1 MAINEQSGGMRSDRG
16 PRGVR
21 GWLAVVPREK
31 WGDSSAARCQTS
43 DTREMPDHD
52 AGEINGGGV
61 AGADIASCGVRI
73 DRPGTGPLVAVV
85 LLTIATL
92 VTLRGMGRVAFCAC
106 GEAKFFIADAWS
118 SHTSQHLF
126 DPYTPSH
133 FSHGLIFY
141 FVIAW
146 AMRWGAQW
154 GMAWREDALVSGT
167 RRWGEWGMV
176 TWALVIAMAIEAAWE
191 IFENTPFVIDRYRA
205 VTVSLD
211 YSGDSVTNSLG
222 DMVACF
228 AGYVV
233 ARRLGFVR
241 TALLF
246 VGLELATLAW
256 IKDNLTLNVVMLLY
270 PIEAVK
276 QWQMP

>member
-1 MAINEQSGGMRSDRG
+1 
-16 PRGVR
+16 
-21 GWLAVVPREK
+21 
-31 WGDSSAARCQTS
+31 
-43 DTREMPDHD
+43 MPDD
-52 AGEINGGGV
+52 ETSGKNE
-61 AGADIASCGVRI
+61 GAACCGVRL
-73 DRPGTGPLVAVV
+73 DRPGVGPLVALVAV
-85 LLTIATL
+85 TLATL
-92 VTLRGMGRVAFCAC
+92 VALRAMGRVPFCAC
-106 GEAKFFIADAWS
+106 GEVRVFIGNAWS
-118 SHTSQHLF
+118 SHTSQHLL

-141 FVIAW
+141 FVILW
-146 AMRWGAQW
+146 ATRWVSRWRSG
-154 GMAWREDALVSGT
+154 WREDVLSPT
-167 RRWGEWGMV
+167 PRRWEWAGV

-191 IFENTPFVIDRYRA
+191 IFENTPFVIDRYRS

-222 DMVACF
+222 DMIACW

-233 ARRLGFVR
+233 ARRLGFVP
-241 TALLF
+241 TLLLF

-256 IKDNLTLNVVMLLY
+256 IKDNLTLNVVMLLW

>member
-1 MAINEQSGGMRSDRG
+1 M
-16 PRGVR
+16 
-21 GWLAVVPREK
+21 
-31 WGDSSAARCQTS
+31 
-43 DTREMPDHD
+43 
-52 AGEINGGGV
+52 GETNG
-61 AGADIASCGVRI
+61 AEACCGVRL
-73 DRPGTGPLVAVV
+73 DRQGAAPLIALVAV
-85 LLTIATL
+85 TIAML
-92 VTLRGMGRVAFCAC
+92 VTLRAMGRVPFCAC
-106 GEAKFFIADAWS
+106 GEVKIFIADAWS

-141 FVIAW
+141 FVILWATRLAARWKPGLQEDTLSPRPRAWGAW
-146 AMRWGAQW
+146 AG
-154 GMAWREDALVSGT
+154 
-167 RRWGEWGMV
+167 V

-191 IFENTPFVIDRYRA
+191 IFENTPFVIDRYRS

-222 DMVACF
+222 DMIACW

-233 ARRLGFVR
+233 ARRLGFVS
-241 TALLF
+241 TLLLF

-256 IKDNLTLNVVMLLY
+256 IKDNLTLNVVMLLW